1 MIRIVHKYLY
11 VLIAVVF
18 ASACSDLPD
27 TSEVQHPQYISF
39 ELSEGETKITNDNIK
54 DHEFAVWVYDT
65 ELETKLVDGDKCTLK
80 YDEESDRWRFHNGTS
95 FFDVLWG
102 EGGHDFIAVN
112 SVALAGT
119 NDATYYFDAAES
131 SIGYENDKNNKYN
144 VNFCRFGVPNMN
156 MTHHSPGE
164 SDYNYYKD
172 FVFAY
177 TSRDVAEEGYSPV
190 SLTFRHLWPS
200 LEFNIIN
207 ETGQTK
213 SITNFSISNFKVAF
227 DGFSFYANNFVNSN
241 YLFELTTHTE
251 VSENEYA
258 VQEDFE
264 LGPNEERSVF
274 GVPVMV
280 YPQKFEAHQTAK
292 LNLTVDGVEVS
303 RTFHGDPQSGG
314 LSTDKWEPGKLYSYD
329 INLKPIPPKV
339 GDFFYKD
346 GTYSTDLNTS
356 KAEDVVG
363 VVFYVGD
370 PTAQDV
376 ILYRDYPNCTHGLVV
391 GFHNFSNNFDGTLS
405 IPAADWGS
413 PAGYMNIHG
422 IDSGNTGVNITRL
435 EPEASLMTGYNNTCV
450 LKIAQPG
457 ANAIS
462 VCNNG
467 PAVVGASTWYMPSI
481 AEFDEMIRNLGI
493 VNNSLNKYHD
503 YCLNNINYGKY
514 YNKPFTIKDDCWTV
528 SEDTQSNGRYA
539 AIYQFGYSG
548 ELGSRLK
555 SNTFKIRPIFA
566 F

>member
-65 ELETKLVDGDKCTLK
+65 ELETKIVDGDKCTLK

-102 EGGHDFIAVN
+102 EGGHDFFAVN
-112 SVALAGT
+112 SVDLAGT
-119 NDATYYFDAAES
+119 DDETYYFDTESGMGYES
-131 SIGYENDKNNKYN
+131 SYN
-144 VNFCRFGVPNMN
+144 VNMGRFGVPNMN
-156 MTHHSPGE
+156 MTHYSGE

-177 TSRDVAEEGYSPV
+177 TSRDVATEGYSPV

-213 SITNFSISNFKVAF
+213 SITGFSISNFKVAF
-227 DGFSFYANNFVNSN
+227 DGFSFYANTFVNSN

-251 VSENEYA
+251 VSNNKYT
-258 VQEDFE
+258 VQNFE
-264 LGPNEERSVF
+264 LGPKEERSVF

-280 YPQKFEAHQTAK
+280 YPQKFEAHQTAM
-292 LNLTVDGVEVS
+292 LNLTVDGVVVS

-314 LSTDKWEPGKLYSYD
+314 LSTSSWEPGKLYSYD

-356 KAEDVVG
+356 KEVVG

-370 PTAQDV
+370 PTEQDV
-376 ILYRDYPNCTHGLVV
+376 TLKSDFPDCTHGLVV
-391 GFHNFSNNFDGTLS
+391 GFYNYSSFSGALS
-405 IPAADWGS
+405 ASADWEFS
-413 PAGYMNIHG
+413 LDDYMDIHG
-422 IDSGNTGVNITRL
+422 IDGTNTLNIKRL
-435 EPEASLMTGYNNTCV
+435 APADVMTGYNNTCV
-450 LKIAQPG
+450 LRLYESG

-462 VCNNG
+462 VCDRG
-467 PAVVGASTWYMPSI
+467 PAVEGASSWYMPTI
-481 AEFDEMIRNLGI
+481 AECDVMITNLAT
-493 VNNSLNKYHD
+493 VNESLNEYYDH
-503 YCLNNINYGKY
+503 CLSNSYSEYNGKY
-514 YNKPFTIKDDCWTV
+514 FRLKDVCWTV
-528 SEDTQSNGRYA
+528 SEDTYSYTNWQGTRSYAATYDFSNGGA
-539 AIYQFGYSG
+539 
-548 ELGSRLK
+548 LGSIQK
-555 SNTFKIRPIFA
+555 TNTHNIRPIFA

>member
-18 ASACSDLPD
+18 ASACSDIPD

-39 ELSEGETKITNDNIK
+39 ELSEGETKITNIDIT

-65 ELETKLVDGDKCTLK
+65 KLKNKIVDGEMCKLK
-80 YDEESDRWRFHNGTS
+80 YDDVSDRWRFYNGTS

-102 EGGHDFIAVN
+102 EGGHDFFAVN
-112 SVALAGT
+112 SVDLADT
-119 NDATYYFDAAES
+119 DETYYFDTESGMGYES
-131 SIGYENDKNNKYN
+131 SYT
-144 VNFCRFGVPNMN
+144 VNMGRFGVPNMN
-156 MTHHSPGE
+156 MTHSSGD

-177 TSRDVAEEGYSPV
+177 TSRDVATEGYSPV

-213 SITNFSISNFKVAF
+213 SITGFSISNFKVAF
-227 DGFSFYANNFVNSN
+227 DGFSFYANTFVNSN

-251 VSENEYA
+251 VSNNKYT
-258 VQEDFE
+258 VQDFE
-264 LGPNEERSVF
+264 LGPKEERSVF

-280 YPQKFEAHQTAK
+280 YPQKFEAHQTAMLK
-292 LNLTVDGVEVS
+292 LTVDGVEVS

-314 LSTDKWEPGKLYSYD
+314 LSTSSWEPGKLYSYD

-339 GDFFYKD
+339 GDFFYDD

-356 KAEDVVG
+356 KTVVG

-370 PTAQDV
+370 PTAQDD
-376 ILYRDYPNCTHGLVV
+376 ILKRDYPQYTHGLVV
-391 GFHNFSNNFDGTLS
+391 GFYNYSNFSGALS
-405 IPAADWGS
+405 ASADWGS
-413 PAGYMNIHG
+413 PDGYMDIHG
-422 IDSGNTGVNITRL
+422 IDAGASGIASRL
-435 EPEASLMTGYNNTCV
+435 DPAAVMTGYNNTCV
-450 LKIAQPG
+450 LELAQPG

-462 VCNNG
+462 VCKDG
-467 PAVVGASTWYMPSI
+467 PSVEGASIWYMPSI
-481 AEFDEMIRNLGI
+481 AECDEMIRNLGV
-493 VNNSLNKYHD
+493 VNNSLNEYHNH
-503 YCLNNINYGKY
+503 CVNNISFTEYNGKEFSL
-514 YNKPFTIKDDCWTV
+514 KGTCWTV
-528 SEDTQSNGRYA
+528 SEDAYSSGMRSYA
-539 AIYQFGYSG
+539 ATYNFSESG
-548 ELGSRLK
+548 KLASSLK
-555 SNTFKIRPIFA
+555 TNPNNIRPIFA